1 MQIKFNN
8 SKNFIYLTAYCL
20 YQNKVSITG
29 EGITENLSG
38 FILYED
44 DEKTVVR
51 DCSDYKYKWNIYTEY
66 ENGIVLTNSE
76 TDREQEPILLTQEQ
90 IEENLKTSKENKILE
105 SKKML
110 EQYLSENPILSYS
123 HNSTPAFYS
132 VTQEKQMLMMSQYT
146 TYKIEKNLNSNAILT
161 WNETGKE
168 CEEWTEEEFLQL
180 ILEIKQY
187 VYPLVSYQ
195 QSIEM
200 HIKNCTTQEEV
211 SAVNIDFKHSSI
223 FENTNK

>member
-1 MQIKFNN
+1 MKTKFNGLE
-8 SKNFIYLTAYCL
+8 NFLYLSSYCL
-20 YQNKVSITG
+20 YQDKVFLSG
-29 EGITENLSG
+29 NGIEENLNG

-44 DEKTVVR
+44 DEETVVR

-66 ENGIVLTNSE
+66 DNGIVLTNSE
-76 TDREQEPILLTQEQ
+76 TDREQAPTLLTEEQ
-90 IEENLKTSKENKILE
+90 LEENLNMLKENKIIE

-110 EQYLSENPILSYS
+110 EQYLLTNPILSS
-123 HNSTPAFYS
+123 AHNNTPAFYS
-132 VTQEKQMLMMSQYT
+132 VSQDKQMLMMNQYT
-146 TYKIEKNLNSNAILT
+146 TYKIEKNRNPNAILT
-161 WNETGKE
+161 WNATGKE

-211 SAVNIDFKHSSI
+211 AAVNIDFKHSSI